1 MMRLICTRGYP
12 LPEVVVLKLPAVN
25 KLQLGVGVYVGV
37 LVRVTVDVTVGVFVG
52 VEVAVDVGVVV
63 TVGVSV
69 GNGVFVTV
77 GVFDGVNVKAGT
89 SQPSGVLMAR
99 TARKDS
105 TYPMR
110 YDAR

>member
-1 MMRLICTRGYP
+1 M
-12 LPEVVVLKLPAVN
+12 
-25 KLQLGVGVYVGV
+25 
-37 LVRVTVDVTVGVFVG
+37 TVGVFVD

-77 GVFDGVNVKAGT
+77 GVFVGVGGIEVT
-89 SQPSGVLMAR
+89 SHPSGVLMAR

-105 TYPMR
+105 TYPIR